1 MVECLFT
8 NQVVVGSS
16 TAVPDLFGL
25 TQSDINVNQK
35 NKIAKFI
42 RRLRRLS
49 CLVLVNWKTSI

>member
-1 MVECLFT
+1 M
-8 NQVVVGSS
+8 VVGSS